1 MGVTYMLRRYM
12 LGTINPD
19 QRQLWDKFV
28 TTHSQGHFLQSWGW
42 GTLKANAGWHPLRVG
57 LWDTQREQ
65 IVAGAQ
71 ILRRTAG
78 HIPPRLGHL
87 AYIPRGPVLAW
98 SHQEN
103 SASPSSEHS
112 EIFFAQLLPFLRR
125 QGAIALHVELP
136 LEDGE
141 EGSIWARHTLTSLN
155 FRPARPVQPIRT
167 ILLDLTPD
175 ESSLLAN
182 MKEKW
187 RYNIRLAGRK
197 GVQVRQ
203 ARGREDVQA
212 WYRLL
217 QTTGQRDSFGI
228 HSFDY
233 YWQAWQIFT
242 PLQQAQLFLAEYEGQ
257 LLAGIFVG
265 CMAHQ
270 AIYLYGA
277 SGNENRNL
285 MPNYLL
291 QWEAIRWAKSQG
303 AISYDMWGIP
313 ETDDAEEAM
322 AGVYR
327 FKSGWGGR
335 VARFAGN
342 YERVFRPLPM
352 SVARKLGVM

>member
-1 MGVTYMLRRYM
+1 MSQRYI
-12 LGTINPD
+12 LTTINHH
-19 QRQLWDKFV
+19 QRESWDKFV
-28 TTHSQGHFLQSWGW
+28 TTHSQGHFLQGWGW
-42 GTLKANAGWHPLRVG
+42 GTLKASAGWHPLRVA
-57 LWDTQREQ
+57 LWDTERQQ

-71 ILRRTAG
+71 ILRRAAA
-78 HIPPRLGHL
+78 HMPSRLGHL

-98 SHQEN
+98 SRQKN
-103 SASPSSEHS
+103 SDSPSPEQS
-112 EIFFAQLLPFLRR
+112 EIFFAQLLPLLRR

-141 EGSIWARHTLTSLN
+141 EDSMRARQALN
-155 FRPARPVQPIRT
+155 ALHFHAVRPVQPIRS

-175 ESSLLAN
+175 EQSLLAN

-187 RYNIRLAGRK
+187 RYNIRLSARK
-197 GVQVRQ
+197 GVQVRP
-203 ARGREDVQA
+203 ARGKEDVQA
-212 WYRLL
+212 WYTLM
-217 QTTGQRDSFGI
+217 QTTGQRDAFGI
-228 HSFDY
+228 HTFDY

-242 PLQQAQLFLAEYEGQ
+242 PLQQAQLLLAEYEGQ
-257 LLAGIFVG
+257 LLAGIFVV
-265 CMAHQ
+265 CMARQ

-303 AISYDMWGIP
+303 ATSYDLWGIP

-335 VARFAGN
+335 IVRFAGN
-342 YERVFRPLPM
+342 YEHVIRPLPM
-352 SVARKLGVM
+352 RFARGFL

>member
-1 MGVTYMLRRYM
+1 MLQRYM
-12 LGTINPD
+12 PGTVD
-19 QRQLWDKFV
+19 ACQSELWDNFV
-28 TTHSQGHFLQSWGW
+28 NSHERGHFLQSWGW

-71 ILRRTAG
+71 ILRRTAA

-103 SASPSSEHS
+103 SASFSSEQS
-112 EIFFAQLLPFLRR
+112 EIFFAHLLPFLRR

-136 LEDGE
+136 LEDSE
-141 EGSIWARHTLTSLN
+141 QESKWARQTLTSLN
-155 FRPARPVQPIRT
+155 FRPARPVQPMRT
-167 ILLDLTPD
+167 IMLDLTPD
-175 ESSLLAN
+175 EPSLLAN

-197 GVQVRQ
+197 GVQVRP

-212 WYRLL
+212 WYKLL
-217 QTTGQRDSFGI
+217 QTTGQRDAFSI
-228 HSFDY
+228 HTFDY

-242 PLQQAQLFLAEYEGQ
+242 PLQQAQLFLAEHEGQ

-265 CMAHQ
+265 CMARQ

-277 SGNENRNL
+277 SGNEYRNL

-303 AISYDMWGIP
+303 ATSYDMWGIP

-342 YERVFRPLPM
+342 YEYVFHPLPM
-352 SVARKLGVM
+352 RLARRFLRTQQ